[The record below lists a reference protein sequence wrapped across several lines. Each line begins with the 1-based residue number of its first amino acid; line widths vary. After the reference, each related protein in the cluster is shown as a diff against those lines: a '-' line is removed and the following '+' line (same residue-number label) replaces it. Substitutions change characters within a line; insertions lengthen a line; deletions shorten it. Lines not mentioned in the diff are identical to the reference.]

1 MVENLPQE
9 AIVGVKGRWRFLT
22 KRELLAKFS
31 AEEACGNPHRAS
43 AAGGLALR
51 NQGSGALDNA
61 AASHPVNLDHPQNLR
76 DGASYVIR

>member
-1 MVENLPQE
+1 MVENLPQA
-9 AIVGVKGRWRFLT
+9 AIVGAKGRWRFLT

-51 NQGSGALDNA
+51 NQGSGALDS
-61 AASHPVNLDHPQNLR
+61 AASHPVNLAHPLNLR